1 MNNMKNGSFNDR
13 PSVKSIKDLE
23 KFTFIQVNPS
33 AFKRKL
39 LDRDG
44 LHKSSSPLNKNGNYC
59 NGADYRPTIVCLK
72 FSSL

>member
-13 PSVKSIKDLE
+13 PLVKEDLE

-33 AFKRKL
+33 GFKEKL

-44 LHKSSSPLNKNGNYC
+44 LHKSSSPLNKNENYW